1 MKKIIILLLAVLV
14 MGCHS
19 YFSSDEKIKAFLPGT
34 YVNISEGEFSK
45 AVDTLLI
52 QKEGLDGNTYSITRK
67 VSFQRIREGVLQPKE
82 HQKEEW
88 IGIYDEKDKVLHETK
103 RGRVLVYVPEKS
115 KLYLG
120 SAEYEKVQ

>member
-1 MKKIIILLLAVLV
+1 MKKIIILLLTTII

-34 YVNISEGEFSK
+34 YINIAEGEFSK

-82 HQKEEW
+82 YQQEKW
-88 IGIYDEKDKVLHETK
+88 IGIYDEKDKVLHEIK

-115 KLYLG
+115 TLYLG